1 MPCLG
6 TEHLCFSPGMGI
18 AGGGQGCAQE
28 PGTQPQPMPSS
39 KCPFLGS
46 SPVPF
51 NNIPITSAAQR
62 DLLQLGTL
70 VLCMVTVPSM
80 LAGHPHHH
88 PVLALLQTLR
98 KAQVIHG
105 NREKI
110 WHGTD

>member
-1 MPCLG
+1 
-6 TEHLCFSPGMGI
+6 MGI

-80 LAGHPHHH
+80 LCRTSSSPSSVGIAPDSKEGTSNPWEQGKNM
-88 PVLALLQTLR
+88 AW
-98 KAQVIHG
+98 
-105 NREKI
+105 NRLV
-110 WHGTD
+110 